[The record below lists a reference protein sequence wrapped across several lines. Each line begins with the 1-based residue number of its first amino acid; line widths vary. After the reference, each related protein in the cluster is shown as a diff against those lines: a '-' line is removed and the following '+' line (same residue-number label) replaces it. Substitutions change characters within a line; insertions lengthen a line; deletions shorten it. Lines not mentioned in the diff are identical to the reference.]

1 MLVSCLIF
9 RPIPRQARQSAC
21 TLCPAGYY
29 GSERWGV
36 LTQLDPWRCAVGSL
50 LTWLNCLESSLAC
63 WTWPEFSYLHRPE
76 TKITTCFFDKKPIP
90 VTNSSYAKHLQ
101 VLISRPFVCCDLC
114 KPLLLHTLLEL
125 YRVVYPSTHPLT
137 SPPLS
142 IASHC
147 QFFPQRPQCGR
158 NQQLNVHH
166 LPRWPCITFR
176 WPCWPQQLR
185 ILRCWEVPMTK
196 LLLILALWR

>member
-63 WTWPEFSYLHRPE
+63 WTWPEFSYLHRAE
-76 TKITTCFFDKKPIP
+76 AKITTCFFWQK
-90 VTNSSYAKHLQ
+90 NLSSHEFQLRQASAGPHKSTPS
-101 VLISRPFVCCDLC
+101 VLWPMWALTASH
-114 KPLLLHTLLEL
+114 PLW
-125 YRVVYPSTHPLT
+125 VVYPSTHPLT
-137 SPPLS
+137 SPLLS
-142 IASHC
+142 IASHG

-166 LPRWPCITFR
+166 LPHWPCITFC

-185 ILRCWEVPMTK
+185 ILRCWEVPMTM
-196 LLLILALWR
+196 LLLILALWW